1 MNIRSLPVRFHPIE
15 GEAIDS
21 FVECFAA
28 RLGIQFGEFTAAIGL
43 KATLNNWLDRWIVRI
58 DDPQLEAMSRATGIP
73 NDRLQAMT
81 LSSRDGRG
89 VQLNSSG
96 AGLDPRYP
104 WGLARASRFCP
115 LCLDASDGRWQLKW
129 RLNWSFACIA
139 HACLLVDTCPTCGAR
154 QRLCIHPANR
164 VPEPG
169 MCAHRAMESTHTA
182 RRCGSDLRVAPTT
195 VLEPTHPAIVAQK
208 IVYEVLDEEL
218 PHFGIYAGTT
228 ETVVGVLADIRAIA
242 RCALIEQAPH
252 VLASLVPSDVVG
264 QFGMDRGSY
273 RLAGEAKSAWLQS
286 ESAVYRAGH
295 SVAPRAAATVALGVS
310 VACKVLAAHEVQ
322 TCADMLTPLVMGSS
336 RTIEKRRLAR
346 IVRSTQVT
354 QTLDAICRAA
364 RAPALAPIENLRQ
377 RSYTTPRA
385 PNAAFPCGCED
396 FDRRVPTM
404 MWEQFALRIPTAEH
418 RMGTLRQVLSIA
430 VVVVGTMLTISEVK
444 LRLRSAVGLTT
455 INQTLKSLQNS
466 EWKSIAVA
474 LERLSD
480 QVFGQAVVID
490 YRRRREIDYSTFL
503 PRHVWDDLCLAHGLP
518 DIRRHWRLA
527 RIDCVERLSGAPA
540 KERRGQRPGLL
551 VLARLQTIEFATEL
565 EQVCRKFLNE
575 RGVVGEPTVW
585 CPDLDVL
592 SGLELPNSDP
602 ADIDI
607 RLLHH
612 IIRDEGLSVTDAAG
626 VLGTSVEAV
635 RHRLLTDPVG
645 VIATDDR
652 TARTRFPHVDDGLT
666 SLVADDLRTSSERDW
681 LHEEYVRQRRT
692 PEMIASRS
700 DMSRYQVYSRL
711 VKLDVPM
718 RRRGIHGHRWLL
730 EAMNVGSDAP
740 ATLRNVVLKPGGWR
754 RLQRFADCA
763 DYCTIEE
770 AASALGYQPRSMTRF
785 IRRLETE
792 LDFRLLMRLPQS
804 TEIVLTDDGRRLV
817 DAIHDFRT
825 SIGDRGDAR

>member
-28 RLGIQFGEFTAAIGL
+28 RLGVQFGEFTAAIGL
-43 KATLNNWLDRWIVRI
+43 KTTLNNWLDRWIVRI
-58 DDPQLEAMSRATGIP
+58 DDPQLEAMSRATAIS
-73 NDRLQAMT
+73 NVRLQAMT
-81 LSSRDGRG
+81 LSSYDGRG
-89 VQLNSSG
+89 VQLNSVG
-96 AGLDPRYP
+96 QGLDPRYP
-104 WGLARASRFCP
+104 WGLTRASRFCP
-115 LCLDASDGRWQLKW
+115 LCLDASEGRWQLKW
-129 RLNWSFACIA
+129 RLNWSFACVA
-139 HACLLVDTCPTCGAR
+139 HSCLLVDTCPTCGAH
-154 QRLCIHPANR
+154 QRLCIHPASR

-169 MCAHRAMESTHTA
+169 MCAHQAVDSTHST
-182 RRCGSDLRVAPTT
+182 RRCGSDLRVAPTR
-195 VLEPTHPAIVAQK
+195 VLGRAHPAIRAQK
-208 IVYEVLDEEL
+208 IVYKVLDEAL

-228 ETVVGVLADIRAIA
+228 ETVTGVLADIRAIA
-242 RCALIEQAPH
+242 RCALTEQAPH
-252 VLASLVPSDVVG
+252 ALANLVPSDVVAEL
-264 QFGMDRGSY
+264 GMDRGGY
-273 RLAGEAKSAWLQS
+273 QPATQAKSAPLQS
-286 ESAVYRAGH
+286 EHSVYRARH
-295 SVAPRAAATVALGVS
+295 PVAPRRAATVALGVS
-310 VACKVLAAHEVQ
+310 VACEVLAAHDVQ
-322 TCADMLTPLVMGSS
+322 TCAEMLTPLVMGSS
-336 RTIEKRRLAR
+336 GTVEKRRLTR

-354 QTLDAICRAA
+354 ETLDAICRAA
-364 RAPALAPIENLRQ
+364 RAPTLAPIDNLRQ
-377 RSYTTPRA
+377 RSYTVPRV
-385 PNAAFPCGCED
+385 PNASFPCGCED

-430 VVVVGTMLTISEVK
+430 VVVVGTTLTVSEVK
-444 LRLRSAVGLTT
+444 LRLQSAVGLTT
-455 INQTLKSLQNS
+455 INHTLKSLQNS
-466 EWKSIAVA
+466 DWKSIAVA

-503 PRHVWDDLCLAHGLP
+503 PRRVWDELCLTHGLP

-540 KERRGQRPGLL
+540 KEGRGQRPGLL
-551 VLARLQTIEFATEL
+551 VLARQQTIGFATEL
-565 EQVCRKFLNE
+565 EQVCRKFLNDC
-575 RGVVGEPTVW
+575 GVVGEPTAW
-585 CPDLDVL
+585 CPDLGVL
-592 SGLELPNSDP
+592 SGLALPNSDP
-602 ADIDI
+602 EDIDI
-607 RLLHH
+607 RLLHNML
-612 IIRDEGLSVTDAAG
+612 RDEGLSVTDAAG
-626 VLGTSVEAV
+626 VLGTSAEAV

-652 TARTRFPHVDDGLT
+652 GAPTRSLHVDDGLT
-666 SLVADDLRTSSERDW
+666 ARGVEDLQNSSERDW

-730 EAMNVGSDAP
+730 EAMNVASDAP
-740 ATLRNVVLKPGGWR
+740 ATLRNILLKPGGWR

-785 IRRLETE
+785 IHRLETE
-792 LDFRLLMRLPQS
+792 LDFRLLMRLPRS
-804 TEIVLTDDGRRLV
+804 TEIVLTEDGRRLV
-817 DAIHDFRT
+817 DAIHDLRT
-825 SIGDRGDAR
+825 SIGDREDAR